1 MFTVFAQTRSRKVKQ
16 QLALVN
22 KTATKKFS
30 AQLKK
35 SPLQIQSAETSHMNR
50 QEEVKELE
58 LLCCSTELAFRIL
71 QIISSKV
78 YGGSN
83 WHFNRERRATFQNL
97 ATSDNDRQEWQRKKE
112 KVGKTFQEK
121 GIGRPAAHFGA
132 NKSIMPRCLTKKD

>member
-58 LLCCSTELAFRIL
+58 LLCCSTLTRI
-71 QIISSKV
+71 
-78 YGGSN
+78 
-83 WHFNRERRATFQNL
+83 
-97 ATSDNDRQEWQRKKE
+97 
-112 KVGKTFQEK
+112 
-121 GIGRPAAHFGA
+121 GI
-132 NKSIMPRCLTKKD
+132 